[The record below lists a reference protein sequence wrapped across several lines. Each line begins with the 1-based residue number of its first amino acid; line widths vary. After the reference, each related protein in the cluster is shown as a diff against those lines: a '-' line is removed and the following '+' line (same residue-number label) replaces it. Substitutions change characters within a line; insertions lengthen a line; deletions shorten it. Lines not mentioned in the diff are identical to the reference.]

1 MYCPRC
7 VTVTVLRIENSPDKR
22 KTEGTDLG
30 AKDTTTQKKK
40 VARPAPVPLGAFFA
54 RRGSMIWK
62 SEEEAHTKR
71 RKKLDEI
78 IQCEAEAMERARE
91 YVYRFYVVQEEE
103 IAAGV
108 AGET

>member
-1 MYCPRC
+1 
-7 VTVTVLRIENSPDKR
+7 
-22 KTEGTDLG
+22 
-30 AKDTTTQKKK
+30 
-40 VARPAPVPLGAFFA
+40 
-54 RRGSMIWK
+54 MIWE

-78 IQCEAEAMERARE
+78 IQCEAEAMECARE
-91 YVYRFYVVQEEE
+91 CVYRFYVVQEEE